1 MATIDS
7 TQGEKKIRLSDITEQ
22 SKFIIGRFDHYFDSI
37 NNKGVF
43 YITINTFLL
52 GGLLSQ
58 VGEIIKSGNGSW
70 WIYTLV
76 LGFILINVSS
86 TILTIPSISP
96 FKSPKC
102 DDPSS
107 LLYFHDIACKDL
119 NSFKKEYTTQSEDFA
134 KLDFTNQ
141 IHQLAGGLKIK
152 FDRLRYAGIL
162 LLFQFVSL
170 VPIIVITILSVK

>member
-1 MATIDS
+1 MDKIDS
-7 TQGEKKIRLSDITEQ
+7 LQREKKGQLSDIAEQ

-58 VGEIIKSGNGSW
+58 IREIVSSSSGSW

-76 LGFILINVSS
+76 LGFVLINVSS
-86 TILTIPSISP
+86 TILTILSINP

-102 DDPSS
+102 DEPSS
-107 LLYFHDIACKDL
+107 LIYYSDIACKDL
-119 NSFKKEYTTQSEDFA
+119 NSFKVEYATQTEEFT
-134 KLDFTNQ
+134 KMDFTNQ

>member
-1 MATIDS
+1 MDI
-7 TQGEKKIRLSDITEQ
+7 ITEQ
-22 SKFIIGRFDHYFDSI
+22 SRFLINRFDHYFDSI

-58 VGEIIKSGNGSW
+58 IGQIIKSGNNSW

-76 LGFILINVSS
+76 LGFILVNIAS
-86 TILTIPSISP
+86 TILTILSINP

-102 DDPSS
+102 DESAS
-107 LLYFHDIACKDL
+107 LIYYNDIACKDL
-119 NSFKKEYTTQSEDFA
+119 NSFKAQYQNQTEEFMEGDFA
-134 KLDFTNQ
+134 TQ
-141 IHQLAGGLKIK
+141 VHQLAEGLKTK

-162 LLFQFVSL
+162 LLFEFVTL
-170 VPIIVITILSVK
+170 IPIVVIAILSVK